1 MNTTILPLSLCQ
13 SFDSK
18 QHWYCSDDLTLKQ
31 SLYFDK
37 YEIEN
42 LCERFDNVEG
52 RKVGCGGMKGF
63 CDVEGGR
70 DVAAS
75 WSPAADDS
83 ELATLRRCAAQAETE
98 AEGEL
103 YSRACGDSVHS
114 TI

>member
-1 MNTTILPLSLCQ
+1 MILPLSPYR

-18 QHWYCSDDLTLKQ
+18 QHWYCSDDLMMKQ

-42 LCERFDNVEG
+42 LCEGFDNVEG
-52 RKVGCGGMKGF
+52 RNVDYGEMKGF
-63 CDVEGGR
+63 CDAEGGQ
-70 DVAAS
+70 VVVAS
-75 WSPAADDS
+75 WSLAADDS

-103 YSRACGDSVHS
+103 YSLAYGDSVHS